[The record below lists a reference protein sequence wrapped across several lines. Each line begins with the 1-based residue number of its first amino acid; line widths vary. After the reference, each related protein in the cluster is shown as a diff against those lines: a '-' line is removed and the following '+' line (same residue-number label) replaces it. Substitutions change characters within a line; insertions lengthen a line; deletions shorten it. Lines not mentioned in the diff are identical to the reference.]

1 MGDLMG
7 AWVWSEIGHC
17 AMAAGEYDMAE
28 ELFHLALDRRT
39 VPMYMSRPDA
49 LSGMCDIA
57 IERGNLD
64 EARDWLGQLRE
75 FVRARNMRS
84 AEVTLLMTEGKL
96 AAANGNHADALARF
110 DGALAHLEGDG
121 FVRTELDI
129 HASRVRALRALGDTD
144 GERTAM
150 NRFEEVVG
158 IIASRIDDDRLR
170 TAFSEGTVDMVG
182 TG

>member
-1 MGDLMG
+1 
-7 AWVWSEIGHC
+7 
-17 AMAAGEYDMAE
+17 
-28 ELFHLALDRRT
+28 
-39 VPMYMSRPDA
+39 MYMSRPDA